1 MMMIQVQKQY
11 GTIKQN
17 MRLYNREDAI
27 QHMNRLAKENKDFVF
42 IINYE
47 ANGAYVAETSDID
60 PTELLCSFPSF
71 DNVPSDESC
80 NNEEVEWQI
89 QPLTRDEYEPRINLI
104 KHYEQQGDSY
114 LANLTCKIPIQTNL
128 SLHDIFLRSKA
139 LYRCW
144 MKGKFVC
151 FSPEIFVRINEKGV
165 ISSYP
170 MKGTIAATVPHAS
183 KTLLDNKKEAAEHAT
198 IVDLIRNDLSM
209 IASKVSVSRYRY
221 IDRLATNK
229 GQILQTSSEITGQL
243 PDDYRER
250 IGSLLFRLL
259 PAGSITGAPKRRTME
274 IIHEAEGYKRDFYT
288 GVMGCYSNGSLDSA
302 VMIRFID
309 EDEQGH
315 YYYKAGG
322 GITAQSNNDD
332 EYNEVIEKV
341 YVPIY

>member
-1 MMMIQVQKQY
+1 
-11 GTIKQN
+11 
-17 MRLYNREDAI
+17 
-27 QHMNRLAKENKDFVF
+27 
-42 IINYE
+42 
-47 ANGAYVAETSDID
+47 
-60 PTELLCSFPSF
+60 
-71 DNVPSDESC
+71 
-80 NNEEVEWQI
+80 
-89 QPLTRDEYEPRINLI
+89 
-104 KHYEQQGDSY
+104 
-114 LANLTCKIPIQTNL
+114 
-128 SLHDIFLRSKA
+128 
-139 LYRCW
+139 
-144 MKGKFVC
+144 
-151 FSPEIFVRINEKGV
+151 
-165 ISSYP
+165 

-183 KTLLDNKKEAAEHAT
+183 KTLLDNRKEAAEHAT

-221 IDRLATNK
+221 IDHLATNK

-243 PDDYRER
+243 AANYREE

-274 IIHEAEGYKRDFYT
+274 IIHEAEGYERDFYT
-288 GVMGCYSNGSLDSA
+288 GVMGCYSNGALDSA

-322 GITAQSNNDD
+322 GITAQSNNND

>member
-1 MMMIQVQKQY
+1 
-11 GTIKQN
+11 

-47 ANGAYVAETSDID
+47 TNGAYVAETSDID

-71 DNVPSDESC
+71 DNVPSNESC
-80 NNEEVEWQI
+80 NNKEVEWQI
-89 QPLTRDEYEPRINLI
+89 QPLTIDEYEPRINLI

-170 MKGTIAATVPHAS
+170 MKGTIDATIPDARR
-183 KTLLDNKKEAAEHAT
+183 KLMNNKKEAAEHAT

-274 IIHEAEGYKRDFYT
+274 IIHEAEGYERDFYT

>member
-1 MMMIQVQKQY
+1 
-11 GTIKQN
+11 
-17 MRLYNREDAI
+17 MRLYNRESAI
-27 QHMNRLAKENKDFVF
+27 EYMNRLAKENKDFVF

-47 ANGAYVAETSDID
+47 ANGAYIAETCDID

-71 DNVPSDESC
+71 NNVPTNESY
-80 NNEEVEWQI
+80 EQEAVEWHI
-89 QPLTRDEYEPRINLI
+89 EALTREEYEPRINLI
-104 KHYEQQGDSY
+104 KHYERKGDSY

-183 KTLLDNKKEAAEHAT
+183 KTLLDNRKEAAEHAT

-221 IDRLATNK
+221 IDHLATNK

-243 PDDYRER
+243 PTDYRENV
-250 IGSLLFRLL
+250 GTLLFCLL
-259 PAGSITGAPKRRTME
+259 PAGSITGAPKPRTME
-274 IIHEAEGYKRDFYT
+274 IIDEAEGYERDFYT
-288 GVMGCYSNGSLDSA
+288 GVMGCYSKGQLDSA

-309 EDEQGH
+309 QDKDGQLH
-315 YYYKAGG
+315 YKAGG
-322 GITAQSNNDD
+322 GITAQSNNND
-332 EYNEVIEKV
+332 EYKEVIEKV